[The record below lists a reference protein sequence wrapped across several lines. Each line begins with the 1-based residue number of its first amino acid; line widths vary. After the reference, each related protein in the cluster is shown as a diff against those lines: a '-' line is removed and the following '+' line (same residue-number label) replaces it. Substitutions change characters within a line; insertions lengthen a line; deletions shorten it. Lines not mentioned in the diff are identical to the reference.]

1 MTGKTHRAGGM
12 LCSIVGFA
20 ILQQKGLLLPNV
32 NEGVQWL
39 VMYPFTMW
47 GSIASDL
54 DHHWDSCP
62 DKSYPSWFINKALH
76 ITAPIQKS
84 LDKTLSSSQKKH
96 NPIYSLAKTFNASHR
111 SWQTH
116 SDLTLWCMLLLMHLL
131 IQGKFTVFNGIDIS
145 ILTLILTGVCLG
157 VVAHFILDV
166 LTPEGVWIIPLVVL
180 NKVVKLVNPRINI
193 PMKLHLVPH
202 KKFFATGEK
211 WEVFVQK
218 VLKVATIIAILW
230 FLGNLL
236 IPSVMKQIPYS
247 ISFFNQS

>member
-20 ILQQKGLLLPNV
+20 LLKENGLLMPEV

-39 VMYPFTMW
+39 VMYPFCMW

-54 DHHWDSCP
+54 DHHWDACP

-84 LDKTLSSSQKKH
+84 LDKTLKESQKKN
-96 NPIYSLAKTFNASHR
+96 NPLYTFSTLFNAKHR

-116 SDLTLWCMLLLMHLL
+116 SDITLIAMIGLLYCLVT
-131 IQGKFTVFNGIDIS
+131 GKFSMLGSIDTT

-157 VVAHFILDV
+157 VIAHFILDV
-166 LTPEGVWIIPLVVL
+166 LTPEGVQITLLVVL
-180 NKVVKLVNPRINI
+180 QKLLRLINPRIKI
-193 PMKLHLVPH
+193 KTKLALVPH
-202 KKFFATGEK
+202 WKIFATGEK
-211 WEVFVQK
+211 WEEFIQK
-218 VLKVATIIAILW
+218 VIKIATVLAILY
-230 FLGNLL
+230 FLYTLFSPL
-236 IPSVMKQIPYS
+236 ISEYIPYS
-247 ISFFNQS
+247 ITFNN

>member
-12 LCSIVGFA
+12 LCSIIGFE
-20 ILQQKGLLLPNV
+20 ILRQKGLLLPDV

-76 ITAPIQKS
+76 ITAPIKKS
-84 LDKTLSSSQKKH
+84 LDKTLNESQKKH
-96 NPIYSLAKTFNASHR
+96 NPVYKVADFLNASHR

-116 SDLTLWCMLLLMHLL
+116 SDLTLIAMIYLLHL
-131 IQGKFTVFNGIDIS
+131 IIAGKFTSLGTLDIS

-166 LTPEGVWIIPLVVL
+166 LTPEGVWITGLVIL
-180 NKVVKLVNPRINI
+180 NRIVRLVNPRLKI
-193 PMKLHLVPH
+193 PEKLHIVPH
-202 KKFFATGEK
+202 QKFFATGGK
-211 WEVFVQK
+211 WEEFVNK
-218 VLKVATIIAILW
+218 VLKIATIVAIVW
-230 FLGNLL
+230 FLGSLL
-236 IPSVMKQIPYS
+236 IPIVMKYIPYS
-247 ISFFNQS
+247 ITISN